1 VSEARVLEFAGED
14 GDVHCWIGRGVPGI
28 SDDEQLVILRE
39 GGQIVLAEAMTDGP
53 PLIEIAGAL
62 EDAPFSVG
70 PAQLSLE
77 RNGTPET
84 LSGRGA
90 LSRPP
95 AAEGA
100 GLARSI
106 LALGGESASLA
117 LRADRPPGAD
127 PGAERTDA
135 WLLDPGAEPLPIGEP
150 LLSTQYDQT
159 GAATRAGLELWVNES
174 DEVPMR
180 GAGTR
185 EAGTELDL
193 DGWRLEAAFYRWTIE
208 GAESEGSYMIWRAK

>member
-1 VSEARVLEFAGED
+1 VSRAAVLEFAGED
-14 GDVHCWIGRGVPGI
+14 GGVHCWIGRGVPGI
-28 SDDEQLVILRE
+28 GDDQQLVVLRE
-39 GGQIVLAEAMTDGP
+39 GEEIVLAEAMTEGA

-62 EDAPFSVG
+62 DDTPLSVG

-77 RNGTPET
+77 RNGTSET

-95 AAEGA
+95 SADGA

-106 LALGGESASLA
+106 LALGGETASLA
-117 LRADRPPGAD
+117 LRSDRPPGAD
-127 PGAERTDA
+127 LGAERTDA
-135 WLLDPGAEPLPIGEP
+135 WLLDPGAEPLPVGEP
-150 LLSTQYDQT
+150 LLSTQYDQD
-159 GAATRAGLELWVNES
+159 GAATRATLELWVGDS
-174 DEVPMR
+174 DELPRR

-185 EAGTELDL
+185 ESGVELNL

-208 GAESEGSYMIWRAK
+208 GAESEGSYMIWRAT